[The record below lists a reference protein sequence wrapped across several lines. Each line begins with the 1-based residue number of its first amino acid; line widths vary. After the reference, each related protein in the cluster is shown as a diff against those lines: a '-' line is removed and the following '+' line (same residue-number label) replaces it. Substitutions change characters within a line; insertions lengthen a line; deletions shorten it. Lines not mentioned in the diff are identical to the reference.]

1 MSTSAGSYRAT
12 SRRRR
17 LIAGG
22 LVVFGVVA
30 LVVSLRAPST
40 PGAPEP
46 GARLATPLWSA
57 RRVPQ
62 PILDHVAL
70 GRLQTELAARTASM
84 DACYLVVGGEGTLA
98 AASPDTGLIPAST
111 HKLLTSAAALD
122 VLGPEFRYETR
133 VVAPAAPADG
143 TVERLWLIGGGDPVI
158 VTPEKAAALEAD
170 PETRGDASSSLAALA
185 DDIVRAGVR
194 TVTGGITAVDSRY
207 DTTRYLSQWPAAYR
221 SDREIGPVGA
231 LTVNDGFGG
240 PDGNGPETDPA
251 INAADQLGR
260 LLAERGV
267 ALGPPS
273 RADDV
278 PRDAAPVATL
288 RSPPLDQVLTE
299 FLSSSDNLTGE
310 MLVREIAAHR
320 DRTATTA
327 NGTEIVAERLRAL
340 GIPADGLVVV
350 DGSGLARG
358 NRVTCNQLVA
368 VLNLSREPKFATLRT
383 GLAIAGF
390 RGTLAERLGDSALAT
405 HMWAKTGSLSNV
417 TGLAGF
423 VDVKEPLTFAL
434 LVNGR
439 FGESAGTNLR
449 EQMAEAIGRYPD
461 IGSADAVIPAPDAPA
476 SP

>member
-1 MSTSAGSYRAT
+1 VSADSYRAT

-46 GARLATPLWSA
+46 GPRLATALWSA
-57 RRVPQ
+57 RRAPQ

-70 GRLQTELAARTASM
+70 GRLQSELATRAAGT
-84 DACYLVVGGEGTLA
+84 DACYVVAGGEGTLA
-98 AASPDTGLIPAST
+98 AAAPDTPLVPAST
-111 HKLLTSAAALD
+111 QKLLTSTAALD

-133 VVAPAAPADG
+133 VLAPAQPANG
-143 TVERLWLIGGGDPVI
+143 TVERLWLVGGGDPVI
-158 VTPEKAAALEAD
+158 VTPEKAARLEAD
-170 PETRGDASSSLAALA
+170 PETRGTVSSPLAALA

-194 TVTGGITAVDSRY
+194 TVTAGITGVDSRY
-207 DTTRYLSQWPAAYR
+207 DSTRYLSQWPAAYR
-221 SDREIGPVGA
+221 SGREIGPVGA

-251 INAADQLGR
+251 LNAADQLGR
-260 LLAERGV
+260 LLTERGV
-267 ALGPPS
+267 AVGPPS

-278 PRDAAPVATL
+278 PRGAAPIATL
-288 RSPPLDQVLTE
+288 RSPPLDQVLTA

-310 MLVREIAAHR
+310 MVVREIAAHR
-320 DRTATTA
+320 DRAATTA
-327 NGTEIVAERLRAL
+327 NGTQIVMERLRAL
-340 GIPADGLVVV
+340 GVPADGLVVV

-358 NRVTCNQLVA
+358 NRVTCNQLIA
-368 VLNLSREPKFATLRT
+368 VLNLAREPKFATLRN

-390 RGTLAERLGDSALAT
+390 RGTLAERLRESPLAT
-405 HMWAKTGSLSNV
+405 RMWAKTGSLSGV

-423 VDVKEPLTFAL
+423 VDVKQPLTFSL

-439 FGESAGTNLR
+439 FAESSGTTVR

-461 IGSADAVIPAPDAPA
+461 IGAADAVIPAPAAPA